1 MREAGDEVLLYGEG
15 ADAPGAPVHQD
26 VLPRCNAAWLTRAC
40 HTVSTASATAAA
52 SSWLS
57 VAPLGGEYVGGAA
70 TYGKIAEAW
79 VAPDVISLMQQIA
92 PGSTDR

>member
-1 MREAGDEVLLYGEG
+1 MAGDDDLLCAEA
-15 ADAPGAPVHQD
+15 ADTPGAAVHQD
-26 VLPRCNAAWLTRAC
+26 LLPRCNAVWLTSAC

-70 TYGKIAEAW
+70 TYGKIAEEW